1 MGIMTTRYRV
11 HQLEE
16 VLSDLCR
23 RVEGIEQAV
32 VVSLEGFVVASHP
45 PAVDEGADSPLH
57 SPTIAATAANA
68 IALGTRTLGRLEHGE
83 FERLIM
89 EGQSGAMIIY
99 PIVGADAALVTII
112 RKDTKMGLAS
122 RAMRL
127 SVGELAAILSPGA
140 NQER

>member
-1 MGIMTTRYRV
+1 MATRYRV
-11 HQLEE
+11 DLLEE
-16 VLSDLCR
+16 VLSNLCK

-45 PAVDEGADSPLH
+45 PAADEETKSPLH

-68 IALGTRTLGRLEHGE
+68 IALGTRTLGRLEHGD

-89 EGQSGAMIIY
+89 EGNSGAMIIY
-99 PIVGADAALVTII
+99 PIDGADAALVTII
-112 RKDTKMGLAS
+112 RKDAKMGLAS

-127 SVGELAAILSPGA
+127 SVGELAAVLTPGS
-140 NQER
+140 NR

>member
-1 MGIMTTRYRV
+1 MATRYRV
-11 HQLEE
+11 ELLEE
-16 VLSDLCR
+16 VLSNLCR

-45 PAVDEGADSPLH
+45 PAADEEADSPLH

-68 IALGTRTLGRLEHGE
+68 IALGTRTLGRLEHGD

-89 EGQSGAMIIY
+89 EGNSGAMIIY
-99 PIVGADAALVTII
+99 PIDGADAALVTII
-112 RKDTKMGLAS
+112 RKDAKMGLAS

-127 SVGELAAILSPGA
+127 SVGELASILTPGA
-140 NQER
+140 NR

>member
-1 MGIMTTRYRV
+1 MATRYRV
-11 HQLEE
+11 DLLEE
-16 VLSDLCR
+16 VLATLCQ

-45 PAVDEGADSPLH
+45 PADDEGADSPLH

-68 IALGTRTLGRLEHGE
+68 IALGTRTLGRLDHGD

-89 EGQSGAMIIY
+89 EGKSGAMIIY
-99 PIVGADAALVTII
+99 PIEGADAALVTII
-112 RKDTKMGLAS
+112 RKDAKMGLAS

-140 NQER
+140 DRQP